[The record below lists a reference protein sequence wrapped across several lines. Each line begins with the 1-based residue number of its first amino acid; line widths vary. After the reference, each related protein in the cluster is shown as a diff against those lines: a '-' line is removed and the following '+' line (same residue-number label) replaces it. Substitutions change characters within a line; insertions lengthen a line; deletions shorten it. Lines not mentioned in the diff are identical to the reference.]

1 MTPKSIEASP
11 VHELKKLKRQ
21 FKKERKGYREAKYQ
35 ILASAMAEVVKLRS
49 DEDELEAFIAATGA
63 ERPTV
68 ERQSRSWITV
78 AAVSFV
84 THNRQL
90 AWKGARVLDYLY
102 DIRKI
107 PLDNL
112 AQEIREQ
119 GGIEKIL
126 KIAAE
131 DDPRR
136 EEQNETD
143 QEESEAE
150 QEENEGGQG
159 EEAEPSRRKPK
170 KRGLGAKSEN
180 KAPDISEY
188 SSEQSEI
195 AISISPELRTKL
207 DGIRVGRRVKLIG
220 VRAEKAD
227 WVDIMLDVQE
237 VRLLKR

>member
-21 FKKERKGYREAKYQ
+21 FQKERKGYREAKYQ

-49 DEDELEAFIAATGA
+49 DEDELEAFIVATGA

-68 ERQSRSWITV
+68 ESQSRSWITV

-102 DIRKI
+102 DVREIS
-107 PLDNL
+107 LDNI

-131 DDPRR
+131 EDPRR
-136 EEQNETD
+136 EEANETD
-143 QEESEAE
+143 E
-150 QEENEGGQG
+150 EENEAHQE
-159 EEAEPSRRKPK
+159 EEAEPSCGKPK
-170 KRGLGAKSEN
+170 KRGLGPKSET
-180 KAPDISEY
+180 KAPDISED

-195 AISISPELRTKL
+195 AVSISPELRTKL
-207 DGIRVGRRVKLIG
+207 DAIKVGRRVKLIG
-220 VRAEKAD
+220 VRAEQAD